1 MELVHS
7 VLGVSSTVVAKDI
20 FWRPPPLGI
29 IKFNVDVAMLH
40 DSAKIAVVARY
51 DLGLLF
57 KAWAKRIHTTVPL
70 VAEASAI
77 LWAVQLAKMEELRG
91 IIVESD
97 SKLCVDA
104 ISLDK
109 AACDWNISTL
119 CLDVIGLAAEFFS
132 CNFCWVKREA
142 NMTAQTLAKFC
153 SPQDLPVNYFPK
165 NLPTPLGEAWFR
177 DFCCSSFSV

>member
-1 MELVHS
+1 
-7 VLGVSSTVVAKDI
+7 
-20 FWRPPPLGI
+20 
-29 IKFNVDVAMLH
+29 MLH

-51 DLGLLF
+51 DSGLLF

-132 CNFCWVKREA
+132 CKFCWVKA
-142 NMTAQTLAKFC
+142 
-153 SPQDLPVNYFPK
+153 
-165 NLPTPLGEAWFR
+165 
-177 DFCCSSFSV
+177 